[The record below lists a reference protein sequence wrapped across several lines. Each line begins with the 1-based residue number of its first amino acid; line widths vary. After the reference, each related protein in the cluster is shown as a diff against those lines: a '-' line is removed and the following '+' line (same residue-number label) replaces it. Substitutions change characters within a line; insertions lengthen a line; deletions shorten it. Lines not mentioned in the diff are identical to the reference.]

1 MRGYLPVLITPI
13 LIAAGPLQAAD
24 PLPLTADHGASARAV
39 VCEVPVLWRVD
50 RIDPR
55 FGLSE
60 ADAASAVRAAAFLWE
75 SALGRVLI
83 FRESDEGIP
92 IRFEYDERQEETRV
106 RQARIAEVDAEA
118 RALEESA
125 EDLELLRSRL
135 ESRRSIHLAR
145 LTAYRDRLATLEET
159 VEFWNARGG
168 APAGEVE
175 RLRQL
180 QAEVDELR
188 TSANAA
194 ADEVNGLVDALN
206 RETGAH
212 NLRVDEANRR
222 RAAIRNAYPVQ
233 IVQSGEYLE
242 STRGIGPLTLSRDA
256 EIRIY
261 QFEDRD
267 HLTLVIAHELG
278 HALGLGHTGV
288 EGTLMAAESVG
299 AAGMGPPDVTPGDV
313 VALRELCPE
322 L

>member
-1 MRGYLPVLITPI
+1 MRARSPFLIAPI
-13 LIAAGPLQAAD
+13 LLAAGSLEAAD
-24 PLPLTADHGASARAV
+24 PLAWTADPGADVRAA
-39 VCEVPVLWRVD
+39 CEVPVLWRVD

-60 ADAASAVRAAAFLWE
+60 AEAAGAVRAAAFLWE
-75 SALGRVLI
+75 SALGRVLL
-83 FRESDEGIP
+83 FRESGEGIP

-125 EDLELLRSRL
+125 ETLELLRSRL
-135 ESRRSIHLAR
+135 ESRRSIHQAR
-145 LTAYRDRLATLEET
+145 LTAYRDRLATLEEM

-168 APAGEVE
+168 APAEEVE

-180 QAEVDELR
+180 EAEIDQLR
-188 TSANAA
+188 ASANAT
-194 ADEVNGLVDALN
+194 ADEVNRLVDALN
-206 RETGAH
+206 RETEAH

-222 RAAIRNAYPVQ
+222 RAAIRDAYPIEV
-233 IVQSGEYLE
+233 VQSGEYLE

-267 HLTLVIAHELG
+267 HLTLVVAHELG
-278 HALGLGHTGV
+278 HALGLGHTGI
-288 EGTLMAAESVG
+288 EGTLMAAEGVG
-299 AAGMGPPDVTPGDV
+299 AVGMGPPDVTPEDV
-313 VALRELCPE
+313 AALRELCPE

>member
-1 MRGYLPVLITPI
+1 MRARRPFLIAPI
-13 LIAAGPLQAAD
+13 LFAAGPLEAAD
-24 PLPLTADHGASARAV
+24 PLPWTADPGADVRAA
-39 VCEVPVLWRVD
+39 CEVPVLWRVD
-50 RIDPR
+50 GIDPR

-60 ADAASAVRAAAFLWE
+60 ADAAGAVRAAAFLWE
-75 SALGRVLI
+75 SALGRVLL

-106 RQARIAEVDAEA
+106 RQTRIAEVDAEA

-125 EDLELLRSRL
+125 DDLELVRSRL
-135 ESRRSIHLAR
+135 ESRRSIHQAR
-145 LTAYRDRLATLEET
+145 LTAYRDRLATLEEM

-168 APAGEVE
+168 APAEEVE

-180 QAEVDELR
+180 EAEVDQLR
-188 TSANAA
+188 ASANATA
-194 ADEVNGLVDALN
+194 VEVNRLVDALN
-206 RETGAH
+206 RETEAH

-222 RAAIRNAYPVQ
+222 RAAIRDAYPIQV
-233 IVQSGEYLE
+233 VQSGEYLE

-267 HLTLVIAHELG
+267 HLTLVVAHELG
-278 HALGLGHTGV
+278 HALGLGHTGI
-288 EGTLMAAESVG
+288 EGTLMAAEGVG
-299 AAGMGPPDVTPGDV
+299 AAGMGPPDVTAEDV
-313 VALRELCPE
+313 AALRELCPE

>member
-1 MRGYLPVLITPI
+1 MRARSPFLIAPI
-13 LIAAGPLQAAD
+13 LLAAGSLEAAD
-24 PLPLTADHGASARAV
+24 PLAWTADPGADVRAA
-39 VCEVPVLWRVD
+39 CEVPVLWRVD

-60 ADAASAVRAAAFLWE
+60 AEAAGAVRAAAFLWE
-75 SALGRVLI
+75 SALGRVLL
-83 FRESDEGIP
+83 FRESGEGIP

-125 EDLELLRSRL
+125 EALELLRSRL
-135 ESRRSIHLAR
+135 ESRRSIHQAR
-145 LTAYRDRLATLEET
+145 LTAYRDRLATLEEM

-168 APAGEVE
+168 APAEEVE

-180 QAEVDELR
+180 EAEVDQLR
-188 TSANAA
+188 ASANAT
-194 ADEVNGLVDALN
+194 ADEVNRLVDALN
-206 RETGAH
+206 RETEAH

-222 RAAIRNAYPVQ
+222 RAAIRDAYPIEV
-233 IVQSGEYLE
+233 VQSGEYLE

-267 HLTLVIAHELG
+267 HLTLVVAHELG
-278 HALGLGHTGV
+278 HALGLGHTGI
-288 EGTLMAAESVG
+288 EGTLMAAEGVG
-299 AAGMGPPDVTPGDV
+299 AAGMGPPDVTPEDV
-313 VALRELCPE
+313 AALRELCPE

>member
-1 MRGYLPVLITPI
+1 MRASCPLLIAPI
-13 LIAAGPLQAAD
+13 LLGAVPPGAAGPPPPKTGAGAEVPAA
-24 PLPLTADHGASARAV
+24 
-39 VCEVPVLWRVD
+39 CEVPVLWRID

-55 FGLSE
+55 FGLEE
-60 ADAASAVRAAAFLWE
+60 ADAAAAVRAAAFLWE
-75 SALGRVLI
+75 SALGRALI

-92 IRFEYDERQEETRV
+92 IRFEYDKRQEETLV

-118 RALEESA
+118 RALEESV
-125 EDLELLRSRL
+125 EELELLRSRL
-135 ESRRSIHLAR
+135 ESRRSVHQAR
-145 LTAYRDRLATLEET
+145 LTAYRARLATLEET

-168 APAGEVE
+168 APAEEVE

-180 QAEVDELR
+180 EVEVDGLR
-188 TSANAA
+188 ASANAA
-194 ADEVNGLVDALN
+194 ADQVNGLVDALN
-206 RETGAH
+206 RETATH

-222 RAAIRNAYPVQ
+222 RAAIRDAYPAQV
-233 IVQSGEYLE
+233 VESGEYIE

-267 HLTLVIAHELG
+267 HLTLVVAHELG

-313 VALRELCPE
+313 AALRELCPE

>member
-1 MRGYLPVLITPI
+1 MRARSPFLIAPI
-13 LIAAGPLQAAD
+13 LLAAGSLEAAD
-24 PLPLTADHGASARAV
+24 PLAWTADPGADVRAA
-39 VCEVPVLWRVD
+39 CEVPVLWRVD

-60 ADAASAVRAAAFLWE
+60 AEAAGAVRAAAFLWE
-75 SALGRVLI
+75 SALGRVLL
-83 FRESDEGIP
+83 FRESGEGIP

-125 EDLELLRSRL
+125 EALELLRSRL
-135 ESRRSIHLAR
+135 ESRRSIHQAR
-145 LTAYRDRLATLEET
+145 LTAYRDRLATLEEM

-168 APAGEVE
+168 APAEEVE

-180 QAEVDELR
+180 EAEVDQLR
-188 TSANAA
+188 ASANAA
-194 ADEVNGLVDALN
+194 ADEVNRLVDALN
-206 RETGAH
+206 RETEAH

-222 RAAIRNAYPVQ
+222 RAAIRDAYPIEV
-233 IVQSGEYLE
+233 VQSGEYLE

-267 HLTLVIAHELG
+267 HLTLVVAHELG
-278 HALGLGHTGV
+278 HALGLGHTGI
-288 EGTLMAAESVG
+288 EGTLMAAEGVG
-299 AAGMGPPDVTPGDV
+299 AAGMGPPDVTPEDV
-313 VALRELCPE
+313 AALRELCPE

>member
-1 MRGYLPVLITPI
+1 MRARRPFLIAPI
-13 LIAAGPLQAAD
+13 LLAAGPLEAAD
-24 PLPLTADHGASARAV
+24 PLPWTANPGANARPT
-39 VCEVPVLWRVD
+39 CEVPVLWRVD
-50 RIDPR
+50 GIDPR

-60 ADAASAVRAAAFLWE
+60 ADAAGAVRAAAFLWE
-75 SALGRVLI
+75 SALGRVLL

-106 RQARIAEVDAEA
+106 RQARVAEVDAEA

-135 ESRRSIHLAR
+135 ESRRSIHQAR

-168 APAGEVE
+168 APAEEVE

-188 TSANAA
+188 ASANAA
-194 ADEVNGLVDALN
+194 ADEVNRLVDALN
-206 RETGAH
+206 RETEAH

-222 RAAIRNAYPVQ
+222 RGVIRDAYPVQ
-233 IVQSGEYLE
+233 VVQSGEYIE

-267 HLTLVIAHELG
+267 HLTLVVAHELG

-288 EGTLMAAESVG
+288 EGTLMAAESAG
-299 AAGMGPPDVTPGDV
+299 AAGIGPTDVTPGDV
-313 VALRELCPE
+313 AALRELCPE

>member
-1 MRGYLPVLITPI
+1 MRARSPFLIAPI
-13 LIAAGPLQAAD
+13 LLAAGSLEAAD
-24 PLPLTADHGASARAV
+24 PLAWTADPGADVRAA
-39 VCEVPVLWRVD
+39 CQVPVLWRVD

-60 ADAASAVRAAAFLWE
+60 AEAAGAVRAAAFLWE
-75 SALGRVLI
+75 SALGRVLL
-83 FRESDEGIP
+83 FRESEEGIP

-106 RQARIAEVDAEA
+106 RQTRIAEVDAEA

-125 EDLELLRSRL
+125 DDLELVRSRL
-135 ESRRSIHLAR
+135 ESRRSIHQAR
-145 LTAYRDRLATLEET
+145 LTAYRDRLATLEEM

-168 APAGEVE
+168 APAEEVE

-180 QAEVDELR
+180 EAEVDQLR
-188 TSANAA
+188 ASANAT
-194 ADEVNGLVDALN
+194 ADEVNRLVDALN
-206 RETGAH
+206 RETEAH

-222 RAAIRNAYPVQ
+222 RAAIRDAYPIEV
-233 IVQSGEYLE
+233 VQSGEYLE

-267 HLTLVIAHELG
+267 HLTLVVAHELG
-278 HALGLGHTGV
+278 HALGLGHTGI
-288 EGTLMAAESVG
+288 EGTLMAAEGVG
-299 AAGMGPPDVTPGDV
+299 AAGMGPPDVTPEDV
-313 VALRELCPE
+313 AALRELCPE

>member
-1 MRGYLPVLITPI
+1 MRARSPFLIAPI
-13 LIAAGPLQAAD
+13 LLAAGSLEAAD
-24 PLPLTADHGASARAV
+24 PLAWTAEHGADVRAA
-39 VCEVPVLWRVD
+39 CQVPVLWRVD

-55 FGLSE
+55 FGLSGAE
-60 ADAASAVRAAAFLWE
+60 AAGAVRAAAFLWE
-75 SALGRVLI
+75 SALGRVLL
-83 FRESDEGIP
+83 FRESEEGIP

-125 EDLELLRSRL
+125 DDLELVRSRL
-135 ESRRSIHLAR
+135 ESRRSIHQAR
-145 LTAYRDRLATLEET
+145 LTAYRDRLATLEEM

-168 APAGEVE
+168 APAEEVE

-180 QAEVDELR
+180 EAEVDQLR
-188 TSANAA
+188 ASANAA
-194 ADEVNGLVDALN
+194 ADEVNRLVDALN
-206 RETGAH
+206 RETEAH

-222 RAAIRNAYPVQ
+222 RAAIRDAYPIEV
-233 IVQSGEYLE
+233 VQSGEYLE

-267 HLTLVIAHELG
+267 HLTLVVAHELG
-278 HALGLGHTGV
+278 HALGLGHTGI
-288 EGTLMAAESVG
+288 EGTLMAAEGVG
-299 AAGMGPPDVTPGDV
+299 AAGMGPPDVTPEDV
-313 VALRELCPE
+313 AALRELCPE

>member
-1 MRGYLPVLITPI
+1 MRARSPFLIAPI
-13 LIAAGPLQAAD
+13 LLAAGSLEAAD
-24 PLPLTADHGASARAV
+24 PLAWTADPGADVRAA
-39 VCEVPVLWRVD
+39 CEVPVLWRVD

-60 ADAASAVRAAAFLWE
+60 AEAAGAVRAAAFLWE
-75 SALGRVLI
+75 SALGRVLL
-83 FRESDEGIP
+83 FRESGEGIP

-125 EDLELLRSRL
+125 EALELLRSRL
-135 ESRRSIHLAR
+135 ESRRSIHQAR
-145 LTAYRDRLATLEET
+145 LTAYRDRLATLEEM

-168 APAGEVE
+168 APAEEVE

-180 QAEVDELR
+180 EAEIDQLR
-188 TSANAA
+188 ASANAT
-194 ADEVNGLVDALN
+194 ADEVNRLVDALN
-206 RETGAH
+206 RETEAH

-222 RAAIRNAYPVQ
+222 RAAIRDAYPIEV
-233 IVQSGEYLE
+233 VQSGEYLE

-267 HLTLVIAHELG
+267 HLTLVVAHELG
-278 HALGLGHTGV
+278 HALGLGHTGI
-288 EGTLMAAESVG
+288 EGTLMAAEGVG
-299 AAGMGPPDVTPGDV
+299 AAGMGPPDVTPEDV
-313 VALRELCPE
+313 AALRELCPE

>member
-1 MRGYLPVLITPI
+1 MRARRPFLIAPI
-13 LIAAGPLQAAD
+13 LFAAGPLEAAD
-24 PLPLTADHGASARAV
+24 PLPWTADPGADVRAA
-39 VCEVPVLWRVD
+39 CEVPVLWRVD
-50 RIDPR
+50 GIDPR

-60 ADAASAVRAAAFLWE
+60 ADAAGAVRAAAFLWE
-75 SALGRVLI
+75 SALGRVLL

-106 RQARIAEVDAEA
+106 RQTRIAEVDAEA

-125 EDLELLRSRL
+125 DDLELVRSRL
-135 ESRRSIHLAR
+135 ESRRSIHQAR
-145 LTAYRDRLATLEET
+145 LTAYRDRLATLEEM

-168 APAGEVE
+168 APAEEVE

-180 QAEVDELR
+180 EAEVDQLR
-188 TSANAA
+188 ASANAA
-194 ADEVNGLVDALN
+194 ADEVNRLVDALN
-206 RETGAH
+206 RETEAH

-222 RAAIRNAYPVQ
+222 RAAIRDAYPIQV
-233 IVQSGEYLE
+233 VQSGEYLE

-267 HLTLVIAHELG
+267 HLTLVVAHELG
-278 HALGLGHTGV
+278 HALGLGHTGI
-288 EGTLMAAESVG
+288 EGTLMAAEGVG
-299 AAGMGPPDVTPGDV
+299 ATGMGPPDVTAEDV
-313 VALRELCPE
+313 AALRELCPE

>member
-1 MRGYLPVLITPI
+1 MRACRPFLIAPVLF
-13 LIAAGPLQAAD
+13 AAGPLEATD
-24 PLPLTADHGASARAV
+24 PLPWTADPGADVRAA
-39 VCEVPVLWRVD
+39 CEVPVLWRVD
-50 RIDPR
+50 GIDPR

-60 ADAASAVRAAAFLWE
+60 ADAAGAVRAAAFLWE
-75 SALGRVLI
+75 SALGRVLL

-118 RALEESA
+118 RSLEESA
-125 EDLELLRSRL
+125 EALELLRSRL
-135 ESRRSIHLAR
+135 ESRRSIHQAR

-168 APAGEVE
+168 APAEEVE

-180 QAEVDELR
+180 EAEVDELR
-188 TSANAA
+188 APANAA
-194 ADEVNGLVDALN
+194 ADEVNRLVDALN
-206 RETGAH
+206 RETEAH

-222 RAAIRNAYPVQ
+222 RAAIRDAFPVR
-233 IVQSGEYLE
+233 VAQSGEYLE

-267 HLTLVIAHELG
+267 HLTLVVAHELG
-278 HALGLGHTGV
+278 HALGLGHTGI
-288 EGTLMAAESVG
+288 EGTLMAAEGVG

-313 VALRELCPE
+313 AALRELCPE

>member
-1 MRGYLPVLITPI
+1 MRARSPFLIAPI
-13 LIAAGPLQAAD
+13 LLAAGSLEAAD
-24 PLPLTADHGASARAV
+24 PLAWTADPGADVRAA
-39 VCEVPVLWRVD
+39 CEVPVLWRVD

-60 ADAASAVRAAAFLWE
+60 AEVAGAVRAAAFLWE
-75 SALGRVLI
+75 SALGRVLL
-83 FRESDEGIP
+83 FRESGEGIP

-125 EDLELLRSRL
+125 EALELLRSRL
-135 ESRRSIHLAR
+135 ESRRSIHQAR
-145 LTAYRDRLATLEET
+145 LTAYRDRLATLEEM

-168 APAGEVE
+168 APAEEVE

-180 QAEVDELR
+180 EAEVDQLR
-188 TSANAA
+188 ASANAT
-194 ADEVNGLVDALN
+194 ADEVNRLVDALN
-206 RETGAH
+206 RETEAH

-222 RAAIRNAYPVQ
+222 RAAIRDAYPIEV
-233 IVQSGEYLE
+233 VQSGEYLE

-267 HLTLVIAHELG
+267 HLTLVVAHELG
-278 HALGLGHTGV
+278 HALGLGHTGI
-288 EGTLMAAESVG
+288 EGTLMAAEGVG
-299 AAGMGPPDVTPGDV
+299 AAGMGPPDVTPEDV
-313 VALRELCPE
+313 AALRELCPE

>member
-1 MRGYLPVLITPI
+1 MRASSPLLIAPI
-13 LIAAGPLQAAD
+13 LLAAGPLAAAGPPPPAAD
-24 PLPLTADHGASARAV
+24 PGAAAPAA
-39 VCEVPVLWRVD
+39 CEVPVLWRID

-55 FGLSE
+55 FGISDAE
-60 ADAASAVRAAAFLWE
+60 AAGAVRAAAFLWE

-92 IRFEYDERQEETRV
+92 IRFEYDERQEETLV
-106 RQARIAEVDAEA
+106 RQARVAEVDAET
-118 RALEESA
+118 RSLEGSA

-135 ESRRSIHLAR
+135 ESRRSIHQAR

-168 APAGEVE
+168 APAEEVE

-180 QAEVDELR
+180 EVEVDELR

-206 RETGAH
+206 RETGTH
-212 NLRVDEANRR
+212 NLRVEEANRR
-222 RAAIRNAYPVQ
+222 RAAIRDAYPVQ
-233 IVQSGEYLE
+233 VVQSGEYIE

-267 HLTLVIAHELG
+267 HLTLVVAHELG
-278 HALGLGHTGV
+278 HALGLGHTGI
-288 EGTLMAAESVG
+288 EGTLMAAESVS

-313 VALRELCPE
+313 AALRELCPE